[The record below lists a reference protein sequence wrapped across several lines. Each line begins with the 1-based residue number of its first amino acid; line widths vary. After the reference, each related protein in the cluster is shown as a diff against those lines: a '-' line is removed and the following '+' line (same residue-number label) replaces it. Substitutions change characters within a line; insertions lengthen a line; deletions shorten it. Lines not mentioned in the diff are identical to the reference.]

1 MASTRVEK
9 VTIRLS
15 EDSLAFADRLA
26 EEWSTTRSGVV
37 ARLLDQEHEARLRPL
52 MEEGYQVM
60 TSENRRH
67 AEEALGLVREVSFE
81 TDLR

>member
-1 MASTRVEK
+1 MDSTGVEK

-37 ARLLDQEHEARLRPL
+37 ARLLDQAAESHVRDL
-52 MEEGYQVM
+52 MEEGYRAM
-60 TSENRRH
+60 APENRRD
-67 AEEALGLVREVSFE
+67 AEEAMGLAREVM
-81 TDLR
+81 LRDRP